1 MQNNHAHIFVATAP
15 KGVTGLL
22 ADELRALGA
31 GHIREVTAG
40 VLFSGALEAGYRACL
55 WSRTAS
61 RVLLQLGRFA
71 APDADALHA
80 GAQTINWDDHLTAQ
94 GTLAVDVN
102 VRSSRLKHSQFAAQR
117 VKDAIVDQFRGRHGL
132 RPSVDLERPDLRI
145 NVFIDRDVASVAID
159 LSGESLHRRGYR
171 EDTVVAPLKQNL
183 AAAILLRA
191 GWPEIAHGGGGFV
204 DPMCGSGTLLVE
216 AAWIAGDR
224 APALL
229 RQVFGFDR
237 WLGHV
242 PRLWQRL
249 REEAQGRAAD
259 GERRIPSMR
268 GFDADPRS
276 VRAAR
281 ENVAAA
287 GVAGHV
293 RIDRL
298 DVADVPGPDA
308 PTGLLAVNP
317 PYGERLGASDEL
329 EALYARLGA
338 TLRAR
343 YQGWEAAV
351 FTGNPP
357 LGRLIGLKAR
367 RVHTFYNGAIE
378 CRLLRFAV
386 APEHFEAS
394 REERAQAASERP
406 LGEGAQMFANRLRKN
421 MQALKPWAERE
432 GIACYR
438 IYDADMPEYAAAIDL
453 YRSGEP
459 YLVVQEYVPPKTVAE
474 DRARQ
479 RLRDMLNA
487 IPPTLG
493 VSREQVFLKRRER
506 QRGAAQYERQAQTG
520 AFHEVREGPC
530 RLLVN
535 FSDYLDTGLFL
546 DHRLTR
552 SMVGELARGR
562 DMLNLFCYTATASVH
577 AALAGARSTTSVDMS
592 ATYLDWARR
601 NFALNGIDPRVHVLV
616 QADCLWWLAQQAGE
630 PRAPRYGV
638 IFLDPPT
645 FSNSKRMQS
654 TFDVQRDHGV
664 LVRQAAS
671 LLAEG
676 GVLVFSTNRQRFR
689 LDLDGL
695 AGLGIE
701 DVSDRTIPRDFARN
715 AKIHRCWLIRAPAR
729 PPGAAPA
736 RPGLHPAPWH
746 AS

>member
-1 MQNNHAHIFVATAP
+1 MQSSPTHSFFATAP
-15 KGVTGLL
+15 KGVTSLL

-40 VLFSGALEAGYRACL
+40 VLFAGTLEAGYRACL

-61 RVLLQLGRFA
+61 RVLLQLSRFA

-80 GAQTINWDDHLTAQ
+80 GVQAVDWDDHLAAG

-102 VRSSRLKHSQFAAQR
+102 VRGSRLRHSQFAAQR
-117 VKDAIVDQFRGRHGL
+117 VKDAIADQRRARHGV

-145 NVFIDRDVASVAID
+145 NVFIDRDVASVAVD

-191 GWPEIAHGGGGFV
+191 GWPEIARGGGGFV

-229 RQVFGFDR
+229 RRDFGFDR

-242 PRLWQRL
+242 PLLWQRV
-249 REEAQGRAAD
+249 REEAEARAAD

-268 GFDADPRS
+268 GFDADTRS

-298 DVADVPGPDA
+298 EVAAVPAPEV

-317 PYGERLGASDEL
+317 PYGERLGESGEL
-329 EALYARLGA
+329 RTLYARLGGM
-338 TLRAR
+338 LRAR

-378 CRLLRFAV
+378 CRLLRFTV
-386 APEHFEAS
+386 APEHFEVS
-394 REERAQAASERP
+394 REERAQAAGERP
-406 LGEGAQMFANRLRKN
+406 LGKGSQMFANRLRKN

-432 GIACYR
+432 GVTCYR

-453 YRSGEP
+453 YRSTEP
-459 YLVVQEYVPPKTVAE
+459 YLVVQEYAPPRTVAE
-474 DRARQ
+474 DKARQ

-506 QRGAAQYERQAQTG
+506 QRGAVQYERQAQTR

-552 SMVGELARGR
+552 AMVGELARGR
-562 DMLNLFCYTATASVH
+562 DMLNLFCYTATASVY
-577 AALAGARSTTSVDMS
+577 AALAGARSTVSVDMS

-616 QADCLWWLAQQAGE
+616 QADCLWWLEQQAGD
-630 PRAPRYGV
+630 PRARRYGV

-654 TFDVQRDHGV
+654 TFDVQRDHAT
-664 LVRQAAS
+664 LVRQAAR
-671 LLAEG
+671 LLAAD
-676 GVLVFSTNRQRFR
+676 GVLVFSTNRQRFH
-689 LDLDGL
+689 LDLAGL
-695 AGLGIE
+695 AGLRIE
-701 DVSDRTIPRDFARN
+701 DLSERTIPRDFARN
-715 AKIHRCWLIRAPAR
+715 ATIHRCWLIRAPGR
-729 PPGAAPA
+729 PPDVW
-736 RPGLHPAPWH
+736 PG
-746 AS
+746 

>member
-1 MQNNHAHIFVATAP
+1 MQNRPAHSYFATAP
-15 KGVTGLL
+15 KGVTSLL
-22 ADELRALGA
+22 ADELRPLGA
-31 GHIREVTAG
+31 AGIREVTAG
-40 VLFSGALEAGYRACL
+40 VLFSGTLEVGYRACL
-55 WSRTAS
+55 WSRTAN
-61 RVLLQLGRFA
+61 RVLLLLSRFA

-80 GAQTINWDDHLTAQ
+80 GVQTIDWDDHLSSE

-102 VRSSRLKHSQFAAQR
+102 LRGSRLSHSQFAARR
-117 VKDAIVDQFRGRHGL
+117 VKDAIVDQLRFRHGM

-171 EDTVVAPLKQNL
+171 DDTVVAPLKPNL

-191 GWPEIAHGGGGFV
+191 GWPEIARCGGGFV

-229 RQVFGFDR
+229 RREFGFDR
-237 WLGHV
+237 WPGHV
-242 PRLWQRL
+242 PGLWRRL
-249 REEAQGRAAD
+249 REEAEARAEA
-259 GERRIPSMR
+259 GEGRIPSLR
-268 GFDADPRS
+268 GFDADLRS

-281 ENVAAA
+281 ENVVAA
-287 GVAGHV
+287 GVAAHV
-293 RIDRL
+293 RVDRL
-298 DVADVPGPDA
+298 DVAEVPAPET

-317 PYGERLGASDEL
+317 PYGERLGDSDEL
-329 EALYARLGA
+329 RTLYARLGA
-338 TLRAR
+338 MLRAR

-357 LGRLIGLKAR
+357 LGRFIGLKAR

-378 CRLLRFAV
+378 CRLLRFTV

-394 REERAQAASERP
+394 PDERARAAGERP
-406 LGEGAQMFANRLRKN
+406 LSEGAQMFANRLRKN
-421 MQALKPWAERE
+421 VQALQRWAEQE
-432 GIACYR
+432 GVTCYR
-438 IYDADMPEYAAAIDL
+438 LYDADMPEYAAAIDL
-453 YRSGEP
+453 YLSERP
-459 YLVVQEYVPPKTVAE
+459 YLVVQEYAAPKTVAE

-479 RLRDMLNA
+479 RLRDILNA
-487 IPPTLG
+487 IPPTMG

-506 QRGAAQYERQAQTG
+506 QRGTAQYERQAQTG
-520 AFHEVREGPC
+520 EFHEVREGPC

-552 SMVGELARGR
+552 AMVGGLARGR

-577 AALAGARSTTSVDMS
+577 AALAGARSTVSVDMS

-601 NFALNGIDPRVHVLV
+601 NFALNGIDPRLHALV
-616 QADCLWWLAQQAGE
+616 QADCLRWLEQQAGD

-654 TFDVQRDHGV
+654 VFDVQRDHV
-664 LVRQAAS
+664 MLVRRAAS
-671 LLAEG
+671 LLAED

-689 LDLDGL
+689 LDVDGL
-695 AGLGIE
+695 AGLRIE
-701 DVSDRTIPRDFARN
+701 DVSERTIPRDFARN
-715 AKIHRCWLIRAPAR
+715 AKIHRCWLISAPAGSAGPR
-729 PPGAAPA
+729 PRRRAW
-736 RPGLHPAPWH
+736 R
-746 AS
+746 

>member
-1 MQNNHAHIFVATAP
+1 MQNSPAHSYFATAP
-15 KGVTGLL
+15 KGITSLL

-31 GHIREVTAG
+31 AGIREVTAG
-40 VLFSGALEAGYRACL
+40 VLFSGTLEVGYRACL
-55 WSRTAS
+55 WSRTAN
-61 RVLLQLGRFA
+61 RVLLVLSRFA

-80 GAQTINWDDHLTAQ
+80 GVQTIDWDDHLAAE

-102 VRSSRLKHSQFAAQR
+102 VRGSRLSHSQFAAQR
-117 VKDAIVDQFRGRHGL
+117 VKDAIVDQLRVRHGV

-171 EDTVVAPLKQNL
+171 DDTVVAPLKQNL

-191 GWPEIAHGGGGFV
+191 GWPEIARGGGGFV

-229 RQVFGFDR
+229 RSQFGFDR
-237 WLGHV
+237 WPGHV
-242 PRLWQRL
+242 PGLWQRL
-249 REEAQGRAAD
+249 REEAEARAEA
-259 GERRIPSMR
+259 GERGMPSLR
-268 GFDADPRS
+268 GFDADLRS

-287 GVAGHV
+287 RVAAHV
-293 RIDRL
+293 RVDRL
-298 DVADVPGPDA
+298 DVAEVPAPET

-317 PYGERLGASDEL
+317 PYGERLGDSDEL
-329 EALYARLGA
+329 RTLYARLGEM
-338 TLRAR
+338 LRAR

-357 LGRLIGLKAR
+357 LGRFIGLKAR

-378 CRLLRFAV
+378 CRLLRFTV
-386 APEHFEAS
+386 APEHFEVS
-394 REERAQAASERP
+394 PDERARAASARP
-406 LGEGAQMFANRLRKN
+406 LSEGAQMFANRLRKN
-421 MQALKPWAERE
+421 VQALQRWAEQE
-432 GIACYR
+432 GVTCYR

-453 YRSGEP
+453 YLSERL
-459 YLVVQEYVPPKTVAE
+459 YVVVQEYAAPRTVAE

-479 RLRDMLNA
+479 RLRDILNA
-487 IPPTLG
+487 IAPTLG
-493 VSREQVFLKRRER
+493 VGREQVFLKRRER
-506 QRGAAQYERQAQTG
+506 QRGTAQYERQAQTG

-552 SMVGELARGR
+552 AMVGELARGR
-562 DMLNLFCYTATASVH
+562 DMLNLFCYTATASAH
-577 AALAGARSTTSVDMS
+577 AALAGARSTVSLDMS

-616 QADCLWWLAQQAGE
+616 QADCLQWLEQQAGD

-654 TFDVQRDHGV
+654 VFDVQRDHAM
-664 LVRQAAS
+664 LVRRAAS
-671 LLAEG
+671 LLAED

-689 LDLDGL
+689 LDVDGL
-695 AGLGIE
+695 AGLRIE
-701 DVSDRTIPRDFARN
+701 DVTERTIPRDFARN
-715 AKIHRCWLIRAPAR
+715 AKIHRCWLISAPAGSPEPR
-729 PPGAAPA
+729 SGGRA
-736 RPGLHPAPWH
+736 RR
-746 AS
+746 